1 MFIFSFPFL
10 VVFVKSCTQL
20 NFCEQPGH
28 GSILQYGHLFR
39 YTPFKGFNGR
49 DSFSYTI
56 CDVNGNIASGGVD
69 ISVLSIPPQ
78 VVSVPS
84 QLLATEDVISP
95 RFG

>member
-1 MFIFSFPFL
+1 MCLYFPFFFGCL
-10 VVFVKSCTQL
+10 CEKL
-20 NFCEQPGH
+20 PRYNFYAQPNR

-69 ISVLSIPPQ
+69 IFVLSTPPQ
-78 VVSVPS
+78 FVSVPS